1 MSQHYV
7 VEMRVIRVDLT
18 DPPGPGRTPIHTN
31 ADRVDKPTRT
41 VTEIVKHVVK
51 GDIFEKTVE
60 KAQAY
65 LALAEDFDGID
76 DIPKGNTR

>member
-1 MSQHYV
+1 MSSHYV
-7 VEMRVIRVDLT
+7 VQMKVLRVDIA
-18 DPPGPGRTPIHTN
+18 DPPGPGRTPLGGQPVVEK
-31 ADRVDKPTRT
+31 AKRT
-41 VTEIVKHVVK
+41 VTEIANHTLK

>member
-1 MSQHYV
+1 MSSHYV
-7 VEMRVIRVDLT
+7 VEMRVVRVDY
-18 DPPGPGRTPIHTN
+18 D
-31 ADRVDKPTRT
+31 DKPASPRDGRVQTSPDKSTRT
-41 VTEIVKHVVK
+41 VTEVVKHIVR
-51 GDIFEKTVE
+51 GDIFEKTIE